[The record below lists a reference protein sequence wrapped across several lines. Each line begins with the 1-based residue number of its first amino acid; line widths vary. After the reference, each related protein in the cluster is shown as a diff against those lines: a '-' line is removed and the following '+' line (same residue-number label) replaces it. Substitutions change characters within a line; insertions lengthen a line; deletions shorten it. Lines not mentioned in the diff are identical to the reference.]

1 MTTTTSTLTRRFLAA
16 AAALLLAAV
25 LMLAPNMASAASPAN
40 TVKPTIVLVHG
51 AWADSSSWAGVT
63 AILQQAGYTVL
74 VAPDDLRSLSGDS
87 AELDSFLAQRTTGPV
102 VLVGHSYGGA
112 VVTDAATTA
121 DNVRALVYVDA
132 FIPDQGESLETIIGH
147 STSALNVP
155 DPTTVFDVNTYP
167 GAPQN
172 DANVYL
178 KPSTFAADFAQ
189 DVPATVRNVLEAGQL
204 PITLNALGE
213 PSTAPAW
220 KTIPSWAVIGTADK
234 VLPAATQLSMA
245 TRAHA
250 TITKINASHLSLVSH
265 PLQVAG
271 VILNAAHTVH

>member
-1 MTTTTSTLTRRFLAA
+1 
-16 AAALLLAAV
+16 
-25 LMLAPNMASAASPAN
+25 MASAAPAAS
-40 TVKPTIVLVHG
+40 TAKPTIVLVHG

-63 AILQQAGYTVL
+63 AILQQAGYPVL
-74 VAPDDLRSLSGDS
+74 VAPNDLRSLSGDS

-121 DNVRALVYVDA
+121 PNVRALVYVDA
-132 FIPDQGESLETIIGH
+132 FIPDQAESLQTIIGK

-172 DANVYL
+172 DADVYL

-189 DVPATVRNVLEAGQL
+189 DVPAAARNVLEAGQL

-234 VLPAATQLSMA
+234 VLPAATQLAMA

-271 VILNAAHTVH
+271 VILTAARSVY